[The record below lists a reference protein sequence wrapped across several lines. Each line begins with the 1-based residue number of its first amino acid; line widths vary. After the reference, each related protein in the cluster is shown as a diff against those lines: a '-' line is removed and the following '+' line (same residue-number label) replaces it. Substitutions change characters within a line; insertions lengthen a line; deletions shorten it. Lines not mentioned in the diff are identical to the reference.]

1 VILAG
6 EPPCVPLSAL
16 RRDPPPRVRVLPP
29 MRHTAATRSVHR
41 AMIRNLAVALWEA
54 TGSVAEVARALR
66 RQECYARELLAE
78 AGAKPPRRRCSPAP
92 RGKR

>member
-1 VILAG
+1 
-6 EPPCVPLSAL
+6 
-16 RRDPPPRVRVLPP
+16 
-29 MRHTAATRSVHR
+29 
-41 AMIRNLAVALWEA
+41 MIRNLAVALWEA